1 MPDSNNDA
9 IRHALEI
16 ARSRGYTD
24 VEISAAG
31 TSFQAT
37 LSPIS
42 FAPIRS
48 DGGSAL
54 IDELTGPATADIT
67 ATLVGYYQPA
77 KTPLALGQQIGKGEM
92 VAVIT
97 ALGLANDVESNVTGE
112 VTEVFVK
119 PGDSVQYGQ
128 SLAQV
133 RLSE

>member
-37 LSPIS
+37 LSPSS
-42 FAPIRS
+42 FAPARAAS
-48 DGGSAL
+48 GAGLA
-54 IDELTGPATADIT
+54 DEPTGPATADIT
-67 ATLVGYYQPA
+67 ASLVGYYQPA
-77 KTPLALGQQIGKGEM
+77 KTPLAIGQQIAKGDV

-97 ALGLANDVESNVTGE
+97 ALGLANDVESAVTGE
-112 VTEVFVK
+112 VTEIFVK

-128 SLAQV
+128 ALAQV
-133 RLSE
+133 RVGE